1 MRTRIILCALCCTL
15 WGMAHAQFE
24 KARKGDIIEINGVK
38 AIVFT
43 TDGNGHGSAMSI
55 TALRGRKDAWCSNNR
70 AAKQVATYSET
81 DGLENTKAVYN
92 YAQANGMSLSEFPAF
107 DWCHSLGEGWYIPSV
122 RQLEAFVNFLLGNEQ
137 EYDWD
142 DDEEFE
148 LNTEEITTKSI
159 NASMLEAG
167 GIPFI
172 SSVTGTLMTMG
183 VYTSTKTNDGRVYL
197 YEMNQ
202 VKNVW
207 RFRKIAPS
215 AIGKYT
221 IGRAFYDF

>member
-1 MRTRIILCALCCTL
+1 MRTKLILCALCCTL

-24 KARKGDIIEINGVK
+24 MVRKGDIIEIDGVK

-43 TDGNGHGSAMSI
+43 TDGKGHGSAMSI
-55 TALRGRKDAWCSNNR
+55 TALRGRKDAWCSNKR

-81 DGLENTKAVYN
+81 DGFENTKAVYN
-92 YAQANGMSLSEFPAF
+92 YVQANGMSLSEFPAF

-122 RQLEAFVNFLLGNEQ
+122 KQLEAFVNFILGNEQ

-172 SSVTGTLMTMG
+172 SSVAGSLMTMG
-183 VYTSTKTNDGRVYL
+183 VYTSTKTDDDKVYL

-207 RFRKIAPS
+207 RFRKVSPS
-215 AIGKYT
+215 IIGKYT